1 MDARMPRPDAD
12 RSIRSLRGEAVSRLA
27 RGGVPDAEVDADLL
41 IGHVLGLS
49 RGGVQAR
56 VVMGG
61 DLSEAD
67 AAVLA
72 SLVDRRVA
80 REPLQHITG
89 RAPFRN
95 LELLVGPGVLVP
107 RPETEGV
114 TELALD
120 ALRAMPDAEPIAV
133 DLGTGSGA
141 IAIALA
147 TEVPHARVYAV
158 ELSPEAMAWA
168 RRNVEHMAADVT
180 LVEGDLAEALHE
192 LDGRVAVVVSNPPY
206 VPAAAI
212 PADPEVHLHDPVV
225 ALYGGDDGLE
235 VIRAI
240 SVRAFALLRPGG
252 TLVIEH
258 FETQSAT
265 IAALLEADGW
275 RAVAHHRDLTMR
287 DRATT
292 AVR

>member
-1 MDARMPRPDAD
+1 MARADDD
-12 RSIRSLRGEAVSRLA
+12 RSIRTVRGDAIARLA
-27 RGGVPDAEVDADLL
+27 VAGIPDPEVDADLL

-56 VVMGG
+56 VVVGG
-61 DLSEAD
+61 EVSEAD
-67 AAVLA
+67 AAALA
-72 SLVDRRVA
+72 SLVERRVA

-89 RAPFRN
+89 RAPFRS
-95 LELLVGPGVLVP
+95 LDLLVGPGVLVP

-114 TELALD
+114 AQLAID
-120 ALRAMPDAEPIAV
+120 ALRSMADAEPIAV

-141 IAIALA
+141 IALSLA

-158 ELSPEAMAWA
+158 ELSADAVAWA
-168 RRNVEHMAADVT
+168 RRNVDELGAPVT
-180 LVEGDLAEALHE
+180 LVEGDLADAVPE
-192 LDGRVAVVVSNPPY
+192 LDGLASVVVSNPPY

-212 PADPEVHLHDPVV
+212 PADPEVHLHDPVL
-225 ALYGGDDGLE
+225 ALYGGEDGLD

-240 SVRAFALLRPGG
+240 STRALALLRPGG
-252 TLVIEH
+252 ALVIEH
-258 FETQSAT
+258 FETQSAQ
-265 IAALLEADGW
+265 IAALLAADGW
-275 RAVAHHRDLTMR
+275 RAISHHRDLTMR